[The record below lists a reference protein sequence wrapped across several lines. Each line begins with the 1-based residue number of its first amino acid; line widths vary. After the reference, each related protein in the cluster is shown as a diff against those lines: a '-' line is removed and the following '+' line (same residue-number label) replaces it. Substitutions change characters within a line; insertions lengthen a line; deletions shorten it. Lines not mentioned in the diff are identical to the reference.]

1 MKYFFYPLLGLGCF
15 LFTSSVALAGGSTNA
30 QKAHQ
35 YPADFLQGYNQE
47 CMQTSMEEGLEEAE
61 AKRLCNCTIKEFQRQ
76 YSLTEFKQ
84 LTAASATDKASEAT
98 LIEVGQSCFEQI
110 LYEE

>member
-1 MKYFFYPLLGLGCF
+1 MKYFFYPLLGFVLV
-15 LFTSSVALAGGSTNA
+15 SSTVAVGGGSANA
-30 QKAHQ
+30 QDAHQ

-47 CMQTSMEEGLEEAE
+47 CMQTSMEEGLEEVE
-61 AKRLCNCTIKEFQRQ
+61 AKRLCNCTIKEFQQQ

-110 LYEE
+110 LYAE

>member
-1 MKYFFYPLLGLGCF
+1 MKYFFYPLFGCF
-15 LFTSSVALAGGSTNA
+15 LFTISVAVAGGSANA

-47 CMQTSMEEGLEEAE
+47 CMRTSMGEGLEEAE

-76 YSLTEFKQ
+76 YSLTEFQ
-84 LTAASATDKASEAT
+84 RLTAASATDKTSEAT